1 MTDNQRARMKAEI
14 LKVAKELLAENPDDT
29 SVLYEMQDF
38 IYELQ
43 DLMCE
48 DMEDEGPKD
57 GEAGFDDGSVYTIE
71 QIKNS

>member
-43 DLMCE
+43 DLMCD
-48 DMEDEGPKD
+48 DMEGEGPKD
-57 GEAGFDDGSVYTIE
+57 GETGFDDGSVQAIE

>member
-29 SVLYEMQDF
+29 SVLYELQDF
-38 IYELQ
+38 CDGI
-43 DLMCE
+43 DA
-48 DMEDEGPKD
+48 DEEGL
-57 GEAGFDDGSVYTIE
+57 GFDDGSVYSIK

>member
-29 SVLYEMQDF
+29 SIL
-38 IYELQ
+38 YELQ
-43 DLMCE
+43 DFV
-48 DMEDEGPKD
+48 DGIDADEEGL
-57 GEAGFDDGSVYTIE
+57 GFDDGSVYSIK

>member
-29 SVLYEMQDF
+29 SVLYE
-38 IYELQ
+38 LQ

-57 GEAGFDDGSVYTIE
+57 GEAGFDDGFV
-71 QIKNS
+71 